1 VGVWLRD
8 HNARVNVFYTSNVE
22 QYLFRD
28 SAWERFYQN
37 VGSMPLD
44 TNAAFIRSATNAPYG
59 GSQGFLMTQL
69 TSSIQEIVKAAQA
82 GGIQGYYQV
91 LGMSRPD

>member
-1 VGVWLRD
+1 
-8 HNARVNVFYTSNVE
+8 
-22 QYLFRD
+22 
-28 SAWERFYQN
+28 
-37 VGSMPLD
+37 
-44 TNAAFIRSATNAPYG
+44 
-59 GSQGFLMTQL
+59 MTQL